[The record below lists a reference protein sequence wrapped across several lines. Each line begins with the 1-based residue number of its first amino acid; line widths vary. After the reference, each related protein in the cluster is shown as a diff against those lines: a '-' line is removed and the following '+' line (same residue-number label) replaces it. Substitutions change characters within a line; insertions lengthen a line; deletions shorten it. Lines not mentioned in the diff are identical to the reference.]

1 MAIEQSFGS
10 KVKITFKSDIGHP
23 QNVSIKPP
31 LQVISCFPIKQQTT
45 TSHWASD
52 KIIYMIFKGP
62 QCVSFIL
69 RSRLISDFLSVS
81 ESVILSH
88 GCILSAHKSLNMCN
102 CKCVCVCV

>member
-1 MAIEQSFGS
+1 MAIVQNFGS
-10 KVKITFKSDIGHP
+10 KVKITFKSDIGHL

-62 QCVSFIL
+62 QCIACVSFIL
-69 RSRLISDFLSVS
+69 RNRFKNDFLSVT
-81 ESVILSH
+81 ESYIITRVHSLSTPEF
-88 GCILSAHKSLNMCN
+88 KY
-102 CKCVCVCV
+102 V